1 MKKKVFIVIFILI
14 IVAIYFIYKAISF
27 NMYYKNNHDD
37 VIREDSI
44 SINKK
49 DYKDYMEYNSIRIN
63 NIFKKYIFEEGSYLL
78 FDKDEEVIE
87 MFYEYEGDTYIES
100 FINGLNIYPEED
112 KKEILSRKQ
121 RKDIIKD
128 NNITKDIDLI
138 KFMYDYLKKDLNILS
153 STNELKTYAYINNY
167 LSNVIPLIS
176 GYREINGDYEG
187 IIIYENNL
195 DYENNYLINL
205 YHDNRRYILSFIGNE
220 LSEEDIIDLIGTVRF
235 NEKKE

>member
-49 DYKDYMEYNSIRIN
+49 DYKNYIDYNNIRIN

-153 STNELKTYAYINNY
+153 STNELKTYAYINSY

>member
-49 DYKDYMEYNSIRIN
+49 DYKNYIEYNSIRIN

-128 NNITKDIDLI
+128 NNINKDIDLI

>member
-49 DYKDYMEYNSIRIN
+49 DYKNYIDYNNIRIN

>member
-1 MKKKVFIVIFILI
+1 MKKKVFIVIFILM

-44 SINKK
+44 SINKN
-49 DYKDYMEYNSIRIN
+49 DYKNYIDYNNIRIN

-100 FINGLNIYPEED
+100 FINGLNIYTEED

-128 NNITKDIDLI
+128 NNINKDIDLI
-138 KFMYDYLKKDLNILS
+138 KLIYDYLKK
-153 STNELKTYAYINNY
+153 
-167 LSNVIPLIS
+167 
-176 GYREINGDYEG
+176 
-187 IIIYENNL
+187 
-195 DYENNYLINL
+195 
-205 YHDNRRYILSFIGNE
+205 
-220 LSEEDIIDLIGTVRF
+220 RF
-235 NEKKE
+235 KYFKQY

>member
-1 MKKKVFIVIFILI
+1 MKKKVLIVIFILM

-27 NMYYKNNHDD
+27 YMYYKNNHDD

-49 DYKDYMEYNSIRIN
+49 DYKNYIDYNNIRIN

-128 NNITKDIDLI
+128 NNINKDIDLI

-205 YHDNRRYILSFIGNE
+205 YHDNIRYILSFIGNE

-235 NEKKE
+235 NEKNE